1 MEIEDLAKQ
10 VRGQHQETQFKLR
23 SLDDKMECVKVEQ
36 VKIRVELEL
45 GTVKKAEYLKDK
57 VDYLKDCE
65 TCRSEVYSKIRRT
78 GVWNKIATFIAVVAA
93 GLVGYLGLRGK

>member
-36 VKIRVELEL
+36 AKIRVELEL
-45 GTVKKAEYLKDK
+45 GTVKR